1 MSSRFII
8 HICWLVIQHTL
19 TNACQCGRRKW
30 FTSIRWGKIIINIH
44 LMLCVYIQFF
54 IHFIIFQTS
63 GYLSAL
69 LLHHTYFKE
78 WWRMNV
84 TKKNKKYFSQIDL
97 HKEIVQHTFLLS
109 VNIFMALLI
118 KINRKKN
125 ICIKYECVECEG
137 SVRVRVTYSSTTNY
151 RLV

>member
-1 MSSRFII
+1 
-8 HICWLVIQHTL
+8 
-19 TNACQCGRRKW
+19 
-30 FTSIRWGKIIINIH
+30 
-44 LMLCVYIQFF
+44 
-54 IHFIIFQTS
+54 
-63 GYLSAL
+63 
-69 LLHHTYFKE
+69 
-78 WWRMNV
+78 MNV

-125 ICIKYECVECEG
+125 VCIKYECVECEG